1 MNPLEQNHQHNTRRQ
16 FFGRTATG
24 IGAAA
29 LSTLLGSEFASGTT
43 REIQDDQRTDS
54 NKQGLHHP
62 AKAKRVVYLM
72 MSGGPSHI
80 DLFDYKPQLQLH
92 AGQQLPDTVRQGQ
105 RLTTMTS
112 GQKQLPV
119 LPPHKP
125 FQAYGKSK
133 MMLSTMLPYTGSI
146 ADDICLVN
154 SMNTEAINHAPAAT
168 FFLTGSQI
176 PGRPSMGAWLS
187 YGLGSL
193 NSNLPAFVVMNSRDR
208 ENTCGQ
214 LLYDYYW
221 GSGFIP
227 SQHQGVQFRA
237 SGDPVLYLSNPNGM
251 PRSLRRKMLDR
262 LAELNQERLK
272 EYGDPEIETRI
283 KQYEMAYRMQASVPE
298 LIDISNE
305 PKHILN
311 MYGPDVQRK
320 GSFARHCLMARR
332 LLEKDVRF
340 VQLMHIGWDQ
350 HANIPTQLE
359 IQCKDTDQP
368 AAALVKDLKQRGL
381 LEDTL
386 VIFGGEFGRTTFAQG
401 DTRGKK
407 YGRDHHGRVFSLW
420 MAGAGLKPGFQYGES
435 CPYGWN
441 VASNGVHVHDWQA
454 TVLHLLGIDH
464 EKLTYRY
471 QGRRFRLTDVHGH
484 VVDDLIA

>member
-1 MNPLEQNHQHNTRRQ
+1 MNPFEQNHQFNTRRQ
-16 FFGRTATG
+16 FFGQTATG
-24 IGAAA
+24 IGVAA
-29 LSTLLGSEFASGTT
+29 LSSLLGRDLVADETATT
-43 REIQDDQRTDS
+43 KTESIDGL
-54 NKQGLHHP
+54 GLHHKG
-62 AKAKRVVYLM
+62 KAKRVIYLM

-80 DLFDYKPQLQLH
+80 DMFDYKPTLYEKN
-92 AGQQLPDTVRQGQ
+92 GEQLPDSVRQGQ

-112 GQKQLPV
+112 NQKQLPV
-119 LPPHKP
+119 LQPHKP
-125 FQAYGKSK
+125 FQEYGRSR
-133 MMLSTMLPYTGSI
+133 MMLSTMIPYTGSI
-146 ADDICLVN
+146 ADDICLVK

-193 NSNLPAFVVMNSRDR
+193 NDNLPSFVVMNSRDR
-208 ENTCGQ
+208 QLSCGQ

-237 SGDPVLYLSNPNGM
+237 AGDPVLYLSNPPGM
-251 PRSLRRKMLDR
+251 PRHLRRKMLDR
-262 LAELNQERLK
+262 LAELNQEKLQ
-272 EYGDPEIETRI
+272 EFGDPEIETRI

-298 LIDISNE
+298 LVDISDE
-305 PKHILN
+305 PDHVLD
-311 MYGPDVQRK
+311 MYGDDVKRP

-332 LLEKDVRF
+332 LAEKDVRF
-340 VQLMHIGWDQ
+340 IQLMHIGWDQ
-350 HANIPTQLE
+350 HANIPSQLE

-401 DTRGKK
+401 DIRGNR

-420 MAGAGLKPGFQYGES
+420 MAGGGLKSGFQYGES

-441 VASNGVHVHDWQA
+441 VAKNGVHVHDWQA
-454 TVLHLLGIDH
+454 TVLHLLGINH
-464 EKLTYRY
+464 ELLTYRY